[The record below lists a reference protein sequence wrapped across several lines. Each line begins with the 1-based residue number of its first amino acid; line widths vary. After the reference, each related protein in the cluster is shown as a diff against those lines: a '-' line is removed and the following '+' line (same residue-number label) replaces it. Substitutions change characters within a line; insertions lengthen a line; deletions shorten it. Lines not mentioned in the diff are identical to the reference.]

1 MRADERLRR
10 YGLSAADYAKL
21 LARQNGACGICKRSG
36 RALCIDH
43 CHLTGKVRGLL
54 CHKCNRGLGHY
65 DDNPVFTQAATAY
78 LARSLGDELI
88 PLAWIGRLIAVVLL
102 LAAWKAAAHLD
113 LLDRLLLPSP
123 RRIGAAALEL
133 LAGVVWPG
141 AETTVTAA
149 LGGPAPGIAI
159 GIVIGV
165 IAAAAL
171 RPRQRAHRRPDAA
184 PGARPGHGRGRPA
197 RRRNLQACR
206 PRQQKSSRLCACAGK
221 TIAIDP
227 RRAPSSFA
235 PRSATPYPCGSPLPS
250 PAACGNR
257 KTR

>member
-1 MRADERLRR
+1 M
-10 YGLSAADYAKL
+10 
-21 LARQNGACGICKRSG
+21 
-36 RALCIDH
+36 
-43 CHLTGKVRGLL
+43 RGLL

-88 PLAWIGRLIAVVLL
+88 PLAWIRRLIAVVLL

-133 LAGVVWPG
+133 LAGVVGPG

-184 PGARPGHGRGRPA
+184 AGARPGHGRGRPA
-197 RRRNLQACR
+197 RRRNLHGRAGRGSKIFQAL
-206 PRQQKSSRLCACAGK
+206 RL
-221 TIAIDP
+221 
-227 RRAPSSFA
+227 RWQN
-235 PRSATPYPCGSPLPS
+235 
-250 PAACGNR
+250 NR
-257 KTR
+257 Y